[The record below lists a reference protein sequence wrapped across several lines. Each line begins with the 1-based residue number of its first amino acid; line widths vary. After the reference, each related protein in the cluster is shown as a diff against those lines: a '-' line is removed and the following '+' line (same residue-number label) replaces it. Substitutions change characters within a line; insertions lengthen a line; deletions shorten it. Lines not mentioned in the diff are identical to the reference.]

1 MLIDMQIRDLEL
13 KHLVTLQAVAEERS
27 FGRAATKLGYTQ
39 SAVSQQIAGLEKVVG
54 ETLFERPGGPK
65 PVELTPAGEL
75 LLQHADGILER
86 VGAAASDLAAFRA
99 GRVGSLSVG
108 TFQSVSVRVLP
119 RLLADLRIGEPDL
132 RIKLFESDDQSVL
145 LTGLRNGDL
154 DLAFV
159 VLPVDEDDM
168 QLTPLFD
175 DPFMVVC
182 PADSPL
188 AQGSGPVA
196 AHELTGVPLI
206 GQTQSACQVL
216 IEGNLARAGLNPEV
230 VFRSADNGAV
240 QGMVRAGMG
249 HSVMGRL
256 AIDLDDPDVVIRPMD
271 DEIGQRTITV
281 ATMTDRHLPPAVRT
295 FVDAAQRSV
304 AEHFAVG
311 V

>member
-1 MLIDMQIRDLEL
+1 MDMQIRDLEL
-13 KHLVTLQAVAEERS
+13 KHLLTLQAVAEERS

-86 VGAAASDLAAFRA
+86 VGAAASDLASFRA

-145 LTGLRNGDL
+145 LT
-154 DLAFV
+154 A
-159 VLPVDEDDM
+159 
-168 QLTPLFD
+168 LFD
-175 DPFMVVC
+175 DPIMVVC

-188 AQGSGPVA
+188 AQGSGPVMA
-196 AHELTGVPLI
+196 SELNGVPLI

-216 IEGNLARAGLNPEV
+216 IEGSLIRAGLEPEV

-256 AIDLDDPDVVIRPMD
+256 AIDLDDPEVVIRPM
-271 DEIGQRTITV
+271 EEQIGQRTITI
-281 ATMTDRHLPPAVRT
+281 ATMTDRHLPPAVGT
-295 FVDAAQRSV
+295 FVDAARRSV
-304 AEHFAVG
+304 AEHFPVG

>member
-1 MLIDMQIRDLEL
+1 MLMDMQVRDLEL
-13 KHLVTLQAVAEERS
+13 KHLVALQAVAEERS

-65 PVELTPAGEL
+65 PVELTPAGAL

-86 VGAAASDLAAFRA
+86 VGAAASDLAAFQA

-119 RLLADLRIGEPDL
+119 RLLAELRLDEPDL
-132 RIKLFESDDQSVL
+132 QIKLSESDDQGVL
-145 LTGLRNGDL
+145 LSGLRSGDL

-159 VLPVDEDDM
+159 VLPVEGDDIG
-168 QLTPLFD
+168 LTPLFD

-182 PADSPL
+182 PAGSPL
-188 AQGSGPVA
+188 ALGAGPVMA
-196 AHELTGVPLI
+196 QELVGVPLI
-206 GQTQSACQVL
+206 GQSQSACQKL
-216 IEGNLARAGLNPEV
+216 IEDNLARAGVDPEV

-256 AIDLDDPDVVIRPMD
+256 AIDLDDPGVVVRPLED
-271 DEIGQRTITV
+271 RIEPRTITV
-281 ATMTDRHLPPAVRT
+281 ATMTDRHLSPAVDT
-295 FVDAAQRSV
+295 FLAAAHRSV
-304 AEHFAVG
+304 AEHFAPAV
-311 V
+311 